1 MIELTCTH
9 HEHHET
15 RTVHV
20 TLRGQP
26 AVPDYPPIPDGLA
39 LEFDLDIWDA
49 DRYDNTHGYCPGD
62 DAVSR
67 SIKEQGIWE
76 GFETLLALDILG
88 GAPGTFI
95 DLGCQLGWYS
105 VLAVLTDHPVLAVD
119 GDMQCVRLAW
129 RNLDRAARSAGPL
142 YSAKHPEGQIQL
154 AIFDGKPVPMPTV
167 TGAIRLLKADV
178 EGQELAALQSFQS
191 SFEGGLVDYALVEL
205 TPAWGIPE
213 AVEIVRQMGRWGYA
227 PHEIPDKGYTR
238 VAEFAADPLRETLLW
253 CGVTPDAVEEWLTR
267 DDQINV
273 LFARPA

>member
-1 MIELTCTH
+1 MIELTCAH

-76 GFETLLALDILG
+76 GFETLLALDILDRHSG
-88 GAPGTFI
+88 LFI
-95 DLGCQLGWYS
+95 DIGCQVGWYS
-105 VLAVLTDHPVLAVD
+105 VLAVLTGHEVSAFD
-119 GDMQCVRLAW
+119 GDRECCDLTA
-129 RNLDRAARSAGPL
+129 RNALRARPQTAQPLLVEINHVVFDGGASAGPR
-142 YSAKHPEGQIQL
+142 YRGGRPA
-154 AIFDGKPVPMPTV
+154 A
-167 TGAIRLLKADV
+167 LLKADI
-178 EGQELAALQSFQS
+178 EGQELEALLAFGTA
-191 SFEGGLVDYALVEL
+191 FERGHIAFALVEL
-205 TPAWGIPE
+205 TPAWGVAE
-213 AVEIVRQMGRWGYA
+213 AVEVVRQMGRWGYA
-227 PHEIPDKGYTR
+227 PHEIPDKGYAR
-238 VAEFAADPLRETLLW
+238 VAEFAADPLSETLLW